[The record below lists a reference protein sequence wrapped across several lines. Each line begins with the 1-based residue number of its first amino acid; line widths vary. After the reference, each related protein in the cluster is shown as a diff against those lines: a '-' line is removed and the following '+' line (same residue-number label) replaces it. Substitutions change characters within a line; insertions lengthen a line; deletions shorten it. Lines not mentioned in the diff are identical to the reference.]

1 MKKQIVDVCVY
12 KKSSD
17 LNYEDLIVDFDQFY
31 GSYDYNEDNLVIV
44 GTDVNGKNWLLD
56 FDENIIGESDEKFSE
71 DQLLGEACDLDR
83 ALKVVDDLIVANIDF
98 EYLGTLIWDG
108 FSVTEIFA

>member
-1 MKKQIVDVCVY
+1 MAKIVDVCVY
-12 KKSSD
+12 KKSSS

>member
-1 MKKQIVDVCVY
+1 MKNKIIDVCVY
-12 KKSSD
+12 KKSPN
-17 LNYEDLIVDFDQFY
+17 LKFEDLIVDFDQFY
-31 GSYDYNEDNLVIV
+31 GSYDYNEDNLVVI
-44 GTDVNGKNWLLD
+44 GTDVNGKTWLLD

-83 ALKVVDDLIVANIDF
+83 ALKVADDLIVANLDF

-108 FSVTEIFA
+108 FPAVEVFA